1 MSERALESRRTPA
14 VSVVVPLFNKADYID
29 EAIAS
34 VLAQTDPDF
43 ELIVVDDGSTDA
55 GPERALQA
63 AAADPRVR
71 VLRQANAGVSAARN
85 AGIEVALGRWVALLD
100 ADDLWAPAF
109 LHAVRRAIDAHPEAV
124 LVACDYAPFETP
136 ARSCGAAPS
145 AAPAVAAAAMPDV
158 DAGSDARSAAPRR
171 ADLMALWDE
180 RGGCPAHASAVA
192 IRRDAIRRIGGFPV
206 GMNLG
211 EDLLTWIR
219 LADAGPFVHVPEGL
233 ALYRVDA
240 TGSLARAPS
249 RAAIARHADLLEAM
263 DRCVAAGRCAP
274 SIRDRQC
281 STHLFH
287 LVNAS
292 QPRAAA
298 AFLLR
303 RPASWSIR
311 HWSWV
316 VQEALGVRRRLL
328 EWRLAARARRLRA
341 EAAAPGRDPV
351 PRGSPSTGRPP

>member
-1 MSERALESRRTPA
+1 MSERADASRRAPA
-14 VSVVVPLFNKADYID
+14 VSVVVPLFNKAGYVA

-34 VLAQTDPDF
+34 VLAQTEPDF

-85 AGIEVALGRWVALLD
+85 AGIEAARSRWVALLD
-100 ADDLWAPAF
+100 ADDLWAPGF
-109 LHAVRRAIDAHPEAV
+109 LRTVRRAIDDHPDAV
-124 LVACDYAPFETP
+124 LVATDYAAVETA
-136 ARSCGAAPS
+136 ARPS
-145 AAPAVAAAAMPDV
+145 APATAGPSGAPAVAMTAV
-158 DAGSDARSAAPRR
+158 DAGSGTRSTTPRR
-171 ADLMALWDE
+171 TDLMALWDE

-192 IRRDAIRRIGGFPV
+192 VRRDAIRRIGGFPV
-206 GMNLG
+206 GMSLG
-211 EDLLTWIR
+211 EDLLTWLR
-219 LADAGPFVHVPEGL
+219 LADAGPFVHVPAAL

-274 SIRDRQC
+274 TIRDRQC

-303 RPASWSIR
+303 RPASWSVR
-311 HWSWV
+311 HWGWV
-316 VQEALGVRRRLL
+316 LLEALGARRRLL
-328 EWRLAARARRLRA
+328 AWRLAARARGLRA
-341 EAAAPGRDPV
+341 AAAARGRDPA
-351 PRGSPSTGRPP
+351 PSGSPSTGHPP